1 MKELSPKQKE
11 ILDFIGESV
20 AANGYPPSVREICAA
35 VGLNSPSTV
44 HLHLKTLE
52 RMGFISRGAGKTR
65 AIKLEAEAEAPSGIP
80 ILGTV
85 AAGAPILAVE
95 DALGYL
101 NFDPGRSGDFFALK
115 IRGESMI
122 NAGILDG
129 DMVVVRRQPKAENG
143 EIVVA
148 LLGEEATCKKLRRK
162 NGEVWLLPENDAYEP
177 IDGTGAVILGRVT
190 NVIRAY

>member
-1 MKELSPKQKE
+1 MKPLSLKQKE
-11 ILDFIGESV
+11 IYDFITKSISS
-20 AANGYPPSVREICAA
+20 NGYPPSVREICAA

-52 RMGFISRGAGKTR
+52 RLGHITRDAGKTR
-65 AIKLEAEAEAPSGIP
+65 AIKVEDDGMSSGIP
-80 ILGTV
+80 ILGSV
-85 AAGAPILAVE
+85 AAGEPILAVE

-101 NFDPGRSGDFFALK
+101 PFDPGKSGDFFALK

-143 EIVVA
+143 EIIVA
-148 LLGEEATCKKLRRK
+148 LINDEATCKKLRRRD
-162 NGEVWLLPENDAYEP
+162 GEVWLLPENEAYEP
-177 IDGTGAVILGRVT
+177 IDGSAAEILGKVTAVIRT
-190 NVIRAY
+190 Y